1 MGDGVKTGPIVG
13 ATTPLKLQDV
23 LIGGDLATWG
33 GGKVADWFLDRQ
45 DLVSEMSPDLAR
57 EQALKQVSAARNIG
71 TAVHDEIAALL
82 KGEERPPASPDVAPY
97 LWSWT
102 KFLAAEKPVFLFVEQ
117 RIVHPKHLYAGT
129 FDFIARFP
137 KRGNRVGLG
146 DVKTGRWKESQALQL
161 AAYSMGKM
169 ASEDDLTIDRY
180 HRYWAEEDAVLI
192 DLPRIRDYYIL
203 LLSPTGY
210 ELRQVDVTAAD
221 RRHYLRLVA
230 AYHQI
235 RAWENPDGN

>member
-1 MGDGVKTGPIVG
+1 VKTGPIVG

-45 DLVSEMSPDLAR
+45 DLVSAMSPDLAR
-57 EQALKQVSAARNIG
+57 EQALKQVSAARDIG

-102 KFLAAEKPVFLFVEQ
+102 KFLAEERPEFMYVEQ
-117 RIVHPKHLYAGT
+117 RIVHPKRLYAGT
-129 FDFIARFP
+129 FDFIA
-137 KRGNRVGLG
+137 KIGGRVTLG
-146 DVKTGRWKESQALQL
+146 DIKSGRFKESARLQL

-169 ASEDDLTIDRY
+169 VDHDALILDRY
-180 HRYWAEEDAVLI
+180 HRYYCDDDAVLNS
-192 DLPRIRDYYIL
+192 LPRIRAFAIL
-203 LLSPTGY
+203 LLTPTGY
-210 ELRQVDVTAAD
+210 ELKDLDVTAAD

-235 RAWENPDGN
+235 RAWENPE